1 MKRKS
6 KLKNKYIPVSIP
18 DISNQDIKIV
28 NSVLKKGWISS
39 DGPEVKLFEKEFSKK
54 INRKYSIAVSNGTA
68 ALEIAI
74 KALNLSK
81 NDEVII
87 PNFTIISNALAVI
100 KQNLKPVVVDC
111 ELDTWNIKIDELEKK
126 NYK

>member
-54 INRKYSIAVSNGTA
+54 INRKYSIAVSKFPLRKKKSFSLFNDNV
-68 ALEIAI
+68 AI
-74 KALNLSK
+74 
-81 NDEVII
+81 
-87 PNFTIISNALAVI
+87 IISFL
-100 KQNLKPVVVDC
+100 
-111 ELDTWNIKIDELEKK
+111 
-126 NYK
+126 